1 MKKSLIA
8 LAFAAAA
15 SSAFAQVGVDSNS
28 GATAGAQVGDIGITA
43 IMQMPSAN
51 PFQINEQRYSGGYT
65 VSGMP
70 VASVASSF
78 ASPAVWRCSRAGG
91 GAAAQGEKFGLSF
104 AWGGDDSPICGVEFR
119 IAISSR
125 LVELRVASEKET
137 NALQKAAL
145 YDAYVVGHALAC
157 TDDALADSFE
167 GTRTMQCAAPNKDA
181 RKARWDREAA
191 AAQARRTAMAQPGT
205 VSASALQSRDLNLLP

>member
-1 MKKSLIA
+1 MKKTLIA

-51 PFQINEQRYSGGYT
+51 PFQVNEQRYSGGYT

-70 VASVASSF
+70 VNSVASSF

-119 IAISSR
+119 IAVSSR
-125 LVELRVASEKET
+125 LVELRVLAEKET
-137 NALQKAAL
+137 GTMKAAL
-145 YDAYVVGHALAC
+145 MDAYVVGHALAC
-157 TDDALADSFE
+157 TDDALADAFE

-205 VSASALQSRDLNLLP
+205 VSASALQSRDMNLLP